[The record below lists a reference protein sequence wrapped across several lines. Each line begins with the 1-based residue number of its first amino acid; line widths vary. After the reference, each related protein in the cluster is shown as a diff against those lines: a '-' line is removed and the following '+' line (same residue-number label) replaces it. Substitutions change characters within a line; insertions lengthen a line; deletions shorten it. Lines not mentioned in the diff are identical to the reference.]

1 MRLYGH
7 SDLPK
12 AEQEVRFFVWS
23 ADLREKRGGSW
34 ILPLILVWA
43 LDWTSK
49 AQLRRRA
56 RCRPSGCN
64 SSCTMLRA
72 SLGRPLGLTDLT
84 LSVYIAE
91 GSRDSCVPAE
101 NGRGIP
107 LEACALASEEVFNVC
122 LSEFYGD
129 LSRRAAL
136 TSRKLWPPTEQRAL
150 RISPILHGRRPQ
162 W

>member
-1 MRLYGH
+1 MEIGCGCRSSEYGRYSGKFATTQTVRGTLCAPARLYGH

-49 AQLRRRA
+49 AQLQPRA
-56 RCRPSGCN
+56 RCRPGGCN

-72 SLGRPLGLTDLT
+72 SLRRPLGLTDLT
-84 LSVYIAE
+84 LSVYIAD

-101 NGRGIP
+101 TGRGIP
-107 LEACALASEEVFNVC
+107 LEACALASE
-122 LSEFYGD
+122 
-129 LSRRAAL
+129 
-136 TSRKLWPPTEQRAL
+136 
-150 RISPILHGRRPQ
+150 
-162 W
+162 